1 MKLAIQQTVISGS
14 RHLFL
19 SFVLAA
25 ITAPVASAL
34 QIRGELVTQ
43 NDIAVLPPV
52 CKLIVVEKPG
62 VHHGGGDRPLQ
73 EYAALFQQPGYEMAA
88 HNPHLHHY
96 CWALISK
103 QRYFR
108 ANGKTQRDF
117 YYKQFIGDI
126 DYVLN
131 NTADKSWPFFHVLL
145 VEQAGMMNIRGE
157 YPNSLLKID
166 QALKSKPDYDKAHA
180 LRSDVFLGMGD
191 KKKAIEAAQVGLE
204 KDPRSRLLRRRLE
217 QLGVKVPPPP
227 DPVAGHSRENTS
239 SAETAAGAASTPEAG
254 KGVDNGGSI
263 AAPAAEMPKAR
274 ESGPDVEAKPNMA
287 PAADSAGKDQAPPA
301 TGTGSQ
307 PGKPY
312 CRFCP

>member
-1 MKLAIQQTVISGS
+1 
-14 RHLFL
+14 
-19 SFVLAA
+19 
-25 ITAPVASAL
+25 
-34 QIRGELVTQ
+34 
-43 NDIAVLPPV
+43 
-52 CKLIVVEKPG
+52 
-62 VHHGGGDRPLQ
+62 
-73 EYAALFQQPGYEMAA
+73 MAA

-108 ANGKTQRDF
+108 ANGKTQRD
-117 YYKQFIGDI
+117 YYFKQFMGDI

-145 VEQAGMMNIRGE
+145 IEQAGMMNIRGD
-157 YPNSLLKID
+157 YPSSLLKID

-180 LRSDVFLGMGD
+180 LRSDVFLAMGD
-191 KKKAIEAAQVGLE
+191 KKKAIEAAQMGLE

-217 QLGVKVPPPP
+217 QMGIKVPPLP
-227 DPVAGHSRENTS
+227 DPVAGHSRENAS
-239 SAETAAGAASTPEAG
+239 NAETSVGAASTQQAG
-254 KGVDNGGSI
+254 KDAGDGSSI
-263 AAPAAEMPKAR
+263 TTPAAEMPKAR
-274 ESGPDVEAKPNMA
+274 ESGPGVDASPNMA
-287 PAADSAGKDQAPPA
+287 PAADSSGKNQDASP